1 MMKNLKLK
9 TANVLAVIIT
19 ALCFV
24 FLFLLLKVEVP
35 APNKDLVNFLSGIMF
50 GTGFGGVIYFLYNF
64 KKDNTGQYSEYSEMG
79 NTSVCPMCGA
89 TRFNTEQIEENS
101 EKF

>member
-1 MMKNLKLK
+1 MMKTLKLK

-35 APNKDLVNFLSGIMF
+35 ASNKDLVNFLSGIMF

-64 KKDNTGQYSEYSEMG
+64 KKTKFEEHSEAYEMG
-79 NTSVCPMCGA
+79 DTSVCPLCSSVK
-89 TRFNTEQIEENS
+89 TNVEEFSENTE
-101 EKF
+101 KF